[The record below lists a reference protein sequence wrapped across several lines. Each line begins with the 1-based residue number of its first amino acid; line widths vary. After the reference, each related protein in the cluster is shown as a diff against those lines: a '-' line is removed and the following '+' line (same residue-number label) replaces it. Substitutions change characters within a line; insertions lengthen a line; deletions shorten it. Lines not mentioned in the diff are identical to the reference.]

1 MGVREDIVAYC
12 KEVIGCDYDYTP
24 SGGTEWSSDTGW
36 GSYNCSYLSFC
47 AYRSAGVRIPTWQG
61 HQNGD
66 GSQSDWVRW
75 NGNWTTDPDELKDGD
90 LVFFGSSPYNTGHVG
105 VSLGGWRMIDSV
117 PNGGVQERTL
127 YESFVGGGWPLD
139 WYPDEHEDEPEEPV
153 QPITMESDDMDILIT
168 ITDKNTVV
176 WMHGDHVHDLT
187 DPEDIKVLDAAYAA
201 CHDGKTMPRLQL
213 TADWYGRLC
222 QCTKAGYPKHLDY
235 YTNKFKPRS

>member
-12 KEVIGCDYDYTP
+12 QKVIGCEYDYTP

-75 NGNWTTDPDELKDGD
+75 NGNWTTDPDELQAGD
-90 LVFFGSSPYNTGHVG
+90 LVFFGSSPYYTTHVG

-127 YESFVGGGWPLD
+127 YGSFVGGGWPLD
-139 WYPDEHEDEPEEPV
+139 WYPDEEEPEEPV

-168 ITDKNTVV
+168 ITD
-176 WMHGDHVHDLT
+176 
-187 DPEDIKVLDAAYAA
+187 IKVLDAAYSA